1 MEVTTLRS
9 LWTGWDTLILASYV
23 PAALLVGYLYRTR
36 STEGL
41 AQFVLAGRALPLSIL
56 LGTAFA
62 SWYDTWTIMG
72 QAEEVW
78 ANGMALLFIYILP
91 TAVFRIPL
99 ALWVGPRF
107 RDRIPEDVYTLPD
120 LLAHLYGQRTGNL
133 AAPLILFQLVFSGV
147 HLFIVAE
154 ALHLILGLP
163 ILPTVCLC
171 AAVVMFYTMISGLW
185 AEAVTDLFQ
194 FAVMTASAGLLAYF
208 LLEDVG
214 GFSGLAAA
222 LEPQDP
228 KLLNPLGRE
237 SVPSI
242 LSWCVTALALYT
254 APQVYQRFGAARQG
268 RDIKIVYLLVLA
280 LGVSYGAVMVL
291 VGLAARAL
299 HPELPPSE
307 GIWTT
312 IFGALPAGARGLFMV
327 GLAAAGMST
336 LDTSLLWGS
345 TVIVKNIL
353 QDTFGLKMSE
363 ENTVRATRFMIPLL
377 CLLLIGFTRF
387 YEAGV
392 ARAWY
397 YVGGFTAAVFFFPVV
412 GGLFLSRRGSQA
424 GWMTLT
430 GGVLFYI
437 LWQVLAAEATEI
449 PSNFATF
456 VFTGLFFF
464 GCRMRYRADGS

>member
-1 MEVTTLRS
+1 MQEPILRG
-9 LWTGWDTLILASYV
+9 LWTGWDTLILASYL
-23 PAALLVGYLYRTR
+23 PAALLLGYLYRTR
-36 STEGL
+36 SKEGL
-41 AQFVLAGRALPLSIL
+41 AQFVLAGRALPVSIL

-120 LLAHLYGQRTGNL
+120 LLTYLYGRRTGSVG
-133 AAPLILFQLVFSGV
+133 AVLILLQVVFDAV

-163 ILPTVCLC
+163 ILWTVCLC
-171 AAVVMFYTMISGLW
+171 AVVVMFYTTVSGLW

-208 LLEDVG
+208 LLQDVG
-214 GFSGLAAA
+214 GFAGLAAA

-228 KLLNPLGRE
+228 ALLKPMGNE
-237 SVPSI
+237 SAAST
-242 LSWCVTALALYT
+242 LSWCVAALALYT
-254 APQVYQRFGAARQG
+254 APQVYQRFGAARRG
-268 RDIKIVYLLVLA
+268 RDIQVVYLLVLA

-291 VGLAARAL
+291 VGLAARAF

-307 GIWTT
+307 GIWLT

-327 GLAAAGMST
+327 GLAAAAMST

-345 TVIVKNIL
+345 TVIVKNIF
-353 QDTFGLKMSE
+353 QDTFGFKMSE
-363 ENTVRATRFMIPLL
+363 ERMVRANRFMIPLL
-377 CLLLIGFTRF
+377 CLMLIGFTRF
-387 YEAGV
+387 YEEGV

-412 GGLFLSRRGSQA
+412 GGLFLRRGAPQA
-424 GWMTLT
+424 GWLTL
-430 GGVLFYI
+430 GAGCLFYI

-456 VFTGLFFF
+456 VFSCLLFF
-464 GCRMRYRADGS
+464 GCRRWCRMDGA

>member
-1 MEVTTLRS
+1 METSTLRD
-9 LWTGWDTLILASYV
+9 LWTGWDTLILASYL
-23 PAALLVGYLYRTR
+23 PAVLLLGYLYRTR
-36 STEGL
+36 SSEGL
-41 AQFVLAGRALPLSIL
+41 AQFVLAGRALPVSIL

-62 SWYDTWTIMG
+62 SWYDSWTIMG

-78 ANGMALLFIYILP
+78 SNGMALLFIYILP

-107 RDRIPEDVYTLPD
+107 RDRIPETVYTLPD

-133 AAPLILFQLVFSGV
+133 SAFLILVQLVFEGV

-171 AAVVMFYTMISGLW
+171 AVVVMFYTTVSGLW

-214 GFSGLAAA
+214 GFAGLAAV

-228 KLLNPLGRE
+228 KLLDPLGRE
-237 SVPSI
+237 SVPST

-254 APQVYQRFGAARQG
+254 APQVYQRFGAARRG

-299 HPELPPSE
+299 YPELPPSE
-307 GIWTT
+307 GIWHT
-312 IFGALPAGARGLFMV
+312 IFGTLPAGARGLFMV
-327 GLAAAGMST
+327 GLAAAAMST

-345 TVIVKNIL
+345 TVIVKNIF
-353 QDTFGLKMSE
+353 QDTFGFKMSE
-363 ENTVRATRFMIPLL
+363 EKIVRANRLMIPVL
-377 CLLLIGFTRF
+377 CVFLIGTTRL
-387 YEAGV
+387 YEGGV

-397 YVGGFTAAVFFFPVV
+397 YIGGFTAAVFFFPVV
-412 GGLFLSRRGSQA
+412 GGLFLRRRVPQA
-424 GWMTLT
+424 GWLTLSA
-430 GGVLFYI
+430 GCLFYI
-437 LWQVLAAEATEI
+437 LWQLLAAEETGI

-456 VFTGLFFF
+456 VFSFLVFF
-464 GCRMRYRADGS
+464 GCHMRARRNGS